1 MPMKKKEP
9 LRVVEL
15 FAGVGGFRLGLE
27 GYKGKS
33 PSSGYKNRMDSYFKV
48 IWSNQFEP
56 LTVNRQHANDI
67 YKNKWDEGIH
77 TEQDIASLIDE
88 VPEHDVLV
96 GGFPC
101 QDYSVATTLKNS
113 KGLKG
118 KKGVLWWSIND
129 ILIAQ
134 KNKPDYLILENVN
147 RLLGSPASQRG
158 RDFAVM
164 LSCLNNLGYAVEWRV
179 INAAEYGMPQR
190 RRRVFILGYKKG
202 SSIHNK
208 VKNVKNWITNEGV
221 LSSAFELEENNF
233 QFDEFDICN
242 DTKKVSN
249 DFGLKDGMPMKISQF
264 KNTGFMK
271 NGKVTTLTT
280 KPIKIAKKSLGSCL
294 DSEEKIKDEF
304 GDEFIINSNKKLP
317 KKIYVKNIISENPIK
332 TNDNAIKTEGELWVY
347 LKGSKKILRKT
358 KNRDEKSD
366 KEFHEYK
373 YAEGRMTYPDD
384 IDEPSR
390 TIITGEGGSSPSRFK
405 HVINNN
411 GILRRLTP
419 RELERLNMFP
429 EDHTKLEG
437 VTNVKRAFFM
447 GNALV
452 VGVVE
457 KIGREII
464 KKMMGKFGD

>member
-1 MPMKKKEP
+1 MKKNEP

-27 GYKGKS
+27 GYNGKS
-33 PSSGYKNRMDSYFKV
+33 PSSGYKNRMDSHFKV

-56 LTVNRQHANDI
+56 LTVNRQHANDV
-67 YKNKWDEGIH
+67 YKNKWNEGIH
-77 TEQDIASLIDE
+77 TEEDIALLIDE
-88 VPEHDVLV
+88 IPEHDVLV

-179 INAAEYGMPQR
+179 INAADYGMPQR

-202 SSIHNK
+202 SSIHNI

-221 LSSAFELEENNF
+221 LSSAFKVEENNF

-249 DFGLKDGMPMKISQF
+249 DFGLKDGIPMKISQF

-271 NGKVTTLTT
+271 NGKVTTVTT
-280 KPIKIAKKSLGSCL
+280 KPIKMAKKSLGSCL
-294 DSEEKIKDEF
+294 DSEEKIKAEF
-304 GDEFIINSNKKLP
+304 GDEFIINSNKKLS
-317 KKIYVKNIISENPIK
+317 KKIYVKKIISENPIK
-332 TNDNAIKTEGELWVY
+332 TNDKTIETEGELWRY

-384 IDEPSR
+384 IDGPSR
-390 TIITGEGGSSPSRFK
+390 TIITGEGGSPPSRFK